1 MKDMLQVRA
10 TVDDLQPGTN
20 SYVLAMVLKSDMGK
34 ALPSR
39 AREIADSSI
48 RTNYNEK
55 DV

>member
-10 TVDDLQPGTN
+10 TVNAGDTN
-20 SYVLAMVLKSDMGK
+20 SYVLAMLLKSDMGK